1 MTDTPKAPKVKN
13 PRAVAAKQL
22 ADARKAE
29 AEALQAKH
37 DATIEAVNAKIAEND
52 GRLVGK
58 RKRSKVTEAAPPA
71 AERHDFAYGVLGHDS
86 TYTVNVSEQVALA
99 VPTVYNCVRIIA
111 DLLSDAHIGEY
122 RDTEKLPA
130 SRISLRPMRSITRR
144 TWLWLTTATMALYNG
159 VYWERVGGTDAE
171 GVPLSLVPV
180 APVRITWDGENWR
193 KDGEV
198 IDLSRFV
205 YVPRTSWP
213 TVTADLGTV
222 IRLARDAIAAAW
234 AANAYRADFWQAGGA
249 PVLYISTDQPLTND
263 QAPVSPMHGRSGGT
277 PLLASRRSWAVAVRS
292 KRSALTLPT
301 LARRDAAERLGSAI
315 AQYFGVPAW
324 LANVPSAAG
333 SLTYQNASAAG
344 LDLVR
349 YTLQP
354 GYAGPIGD
362 AWSR

>member
-1 MTDTPKAPKVKN
+1 MSASSRT
-13 PRAVAAKQL
+13 
-22 ADARKAE
+22 
-29 AEALQAKH
+29 
-37 DATIEAVNAKIAEND
+37 
-52 GRLVGK
+52 
-58 RKRSKVTEAAPPA
+58 
-71 AERHDFAYGVLGHDS
+71 
-86 TYTVNVSEQVALA
+86 
-99 VPTVYNCVRIIA
+99 
-111 DLLSDAHIGEY
+111 LLSDAHVGEY

-171 GVPLSLVPV
+171 GVPWSLVPV

-198 IDLSRFV
+198 IDLSKFV

-263 QAPVSPMHGRSGGT
+263 QAAGISDAWAERRNTAPGKPAVVGRGGK
-277 PLLASRRSWAVAVRS
+277 VE
-292 KRSALTLPT
+292 TLGADAADAGAT
-301 LARRDAAERLGSAI
+301 DAAERLGSRYRAVLRGAGMARQRAECSGFPHLPERI
-315 AQYFGVPAW
+315 RGRARPCA
-324 LANVPSAAG
+324 LHLAAG
-333 SLTYQNASAAG
+333 IRRTHRGCVERRAP
-344 LDLVR
+344 R
-349 YTLQP
+349 
-354 GYAGPIGD
+354 
-362 AWSR
+362 